1 MTPTQAQELLKEKS
15 DSPIIMEDVPEEE
28 KVKNFVNCMYGMAI
42 ELWEIIQRHPL
53 EDCPLY
59 SQARQLAL
67 QSISIRLN
75 HLRKESLN
83 V

>member
-1 MTPTQAQELLKEKS
+1 MTPTQAQEILQDKS
-15 DSPIIMEDVPEEE
+15 DSTIIMEGVAEEE
-28 KVKNFVNCMYGMAI
+28 KVKTLVNCMYGLAI

-75 HLRKESLN
+75 HLRKESRN